1 MSRQPTDAA
10 RSLPTVVD
18 LVTAATMLG
27 IGRTVAYRLVRQGK
41 WPTPVLRLGNQIKV
55 PSAPLLELLGLST
68 DSAPDLLVERATR
81 HAGPVARN

>member
-1 MSRQPTDAA
+1 MNRQPADAT

-18 LVTAATMLG
+18 LVTAARMLG
-27 IGRTVAYRLVRQGK
+27 IGRTVAYRLVRQGQ
-41 WPTPVLRLGNQIKV
+41 WPTPVLRLGHQIKV

-68 DSAPDLLVERATR
+68 DSTPDLSVDRPAR